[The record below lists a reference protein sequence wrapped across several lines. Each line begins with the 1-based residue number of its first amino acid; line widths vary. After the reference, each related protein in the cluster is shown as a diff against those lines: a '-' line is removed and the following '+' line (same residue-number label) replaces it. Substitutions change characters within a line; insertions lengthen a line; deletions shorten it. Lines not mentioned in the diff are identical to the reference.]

1 MGQTCE
7 CGCRHGASPSPVEA
21 DHTARTRA
29 PMPED
34 TVEAAARRSP
44 HGLPI
49 LQRFGIV
56 DGRGELVGDQAVLAE
71 HHEIIASAGQ
81 VA

>member
-49 LQRFGIV
+49 LQRFGI
-56 DGRGELVGDQAVLAE
+56 DTCCGGHLTLE
-71 HHEIIASAGQ
+71 
-81 VA
+81 